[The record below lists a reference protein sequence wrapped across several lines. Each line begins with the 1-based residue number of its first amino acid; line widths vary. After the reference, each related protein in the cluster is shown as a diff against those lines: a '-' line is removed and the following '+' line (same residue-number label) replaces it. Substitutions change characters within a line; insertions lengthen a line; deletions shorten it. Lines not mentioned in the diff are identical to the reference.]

1 MMNTVSAA
9 VICLLY
15 VGANLSSADS
25 VINQLIPL
33 GIIVILFAVLTV
45 GVIAAVYELK
55 EFWKAKEEKAEAD
68 KKAGQ

>member
-1 MMNTVSAA
+1 MMNTVSAG

-15 VGANLSSADS
+15 IGANLSSADS
-25 VINQLIPL
+25 VISQLIPV

-55 EFWKAKEEKAEAD
+55 EFWKAKE
-68 KKAGQ
+68 

>member
-1 MMNTVSAA
+1 
-9 VICLLY
+9 
-15 VGANLSSADS
+15 

-55 EFWKAKEEKAEAD
+55 EFWKAKE
-68 KKAGQ
+68 